1 MLIACP
7 RCLRGTLLREADELS
22 CLQCGFVPCEVVPL
36 EFEVFPA
43 QTDGRKQ
50 RRNTP
55 RLKVAKE
62 QA

>member
-1 MLIACP
+1 MLEPCP
-7 RCLRGTLLREADELS
+7 RCYRGTLLREGEDWYCINCAY
-22 CLQCGFVPCEVVPL
+22 CPTPAPL

>member
-1 MLIACP
+1 M
-7 RCLRGTLLREADELS
+7 LREGEDWYCINCSYTPTPA
-22 CLQCGFVPCEVVPL
+22 PL
-36 EFEVFPA
+36 EFEEFPA
-43 QTDGRKQ
+43 HRDGRQQ